1 LVESPEVELVLAGT
15 QSSVSGAQPL
25 TANATLRLSQHLAR

>member
-1 LVESPEVELVLAGT
+1 LNWFLSGT

-25 TANATLRLSQHLAR
+25 TGSDSLRFGQQLPR